1 MNIGSFNPDRPEIQR
16 KYNIS
21 HAEVDSADSRTI
33 LEMYNS
39 WFLSSLVFFS
49 ITHIQH
55 TFYKVNLKKTMSS
68 NQQIFL
74 Q

>member
-1 MNIGSFNPDRPEIQR
+1 MQISSIETRRMNIGSFNPDRPEIQK

-39 WFLSSLVFFS
+39 WFLSSLVFFP
-49 ITHIQH
+49 
-55 TFYKVNLKKTMSS
+55 
-68 NQQIFL
+68 
-74 Q
+74 